1 MKVAGLGVL
10 LTTVKS
16 GWAVTVTLSFGFVVL
31 LPVAP
36 GGSSPP
42 ARLTLAP
49 LVYVPA
55 ALGLTVILIGA
66 ACPNAPNGAVLVQAT
81 NWPVML
87 QFQIFIVA
95 GSTSSALC
103 GIRFA
108 AKLSV
113 TVIVWVVGAVPWF

>member
-66 ACPNAPNGAVLVQAT
+66 ACPNAPNGPVL
-81 NWPVML
+81 L